1 MNILGEGFPAVIVE
15 QIATRQRI
23 AGSGFNNS
31 RPNSALEYYSSRTA
45 WGKLVSSVNL
55 TENKGFRYSGD
66 ALAKKYVLF
75 NGIVEKLKDGPVQRA
90 GIADGSN
97 TKPAYGIGSGATG
110 NENEMG
116 LRPMPGITNIKV
128 KSENRGSLR
137 TGEITIKAWSRQD
150 FEIIDALYLR
160 VGYSLLLEWGW
171 SMYYGKG
178 QQFISSPNDSL
189 EDEFLAGKYDYQE
202 MLVEIQK
209 KRLASAGNYDAM
221 FGKIVNF
228 NWSFQEDGSYNIT
241 IIMKSVGDVIE
252 SLKIN
257 GLTLDVPEPVDPGK
271 EPPPTPDPNPPT
283 DPPEEK
289 PDPSSEQIILEYGS
303 KHSIGTMFYA
313 AASSFIVGQ
322 MAPVGH
328 NGILTKDVEGL
339 ISTIKD
345 SGYILGNST
354 GKTTGTVDFVRQTFE
369 GETTNSTPN
378 NQYYV
383 RLGSF
388 LDFLQYRVMMSVEKD
403 AKKTRILNI
412 DTDIES
418 NLMLKVSNQISA
430 DPRIC
435 QFRATFAEGDTIMGP
450 GEDAVVRYG
459 NNTYLKIMNIYVNFV
474 FILNKL
480 EELKDDKGKVGL
492 IDLLDGI
499 VTGICNATGDVNYL
513 NWSVDE
519 IENRA
524 FVVDQTAAPDR
535 DIILKKFGKSIRLAN
550 FNVYGYY
557 GGKDAGFIRNM
568 SMKTEIT
575 PDMATM
581 ITVGA
586 QSGGYVVGE
595 DATGLSVLNKG
606 FKDRIKPSVVEAVA
620 AEQTKQETPDE
631 QFPNATKNYVKFL
644 RDISYT
650 TNPVRNAV
658 LNQEKLDSYPNTLV
672 TFLEYQTAKKAATE
686 KKASPKTGFLP
697 FNLSLT
703 MDGLSGMKIYNKFIV
718 DTSYLPSNYPTALEF
733 VIKGINHEISNN
745 DWKTNIESFAI
756 VKDPFAAQGKE
767 IPPSKERRP
776 VTNGP
781 GPGGPGTFV
790 PAGPAPPPVGERQ
803 KYYVQYGNPK
813 QLGTAGGN
821 SSPVAKYHNS
831 KGWSNGN
838 IPKSGLAYPMF
849 WNGKEYK
856 KPYSGLTLAFHPVV
870 ALALSAWQY
879 ELFTQFGWT
888 IGYASGYRPLAN
900 QKPGSLSATP
910 GKSAHG
916 QGIAVDLAFTK
927 FGGSERSYRTSKTS
941 IGWRSNYNT
950 CNPSTYY
957 DIMKNGESG
966 EVYRKVSPIGAKYNI
981 VLPWRMSN
989 SATQAES
996 WHWEYWGTPYF
1007 SEFFKI
1013 PGSNYGK
1020 AEMLTG
1026 GTIGRK

>member
-15 QIATRQRI
+15 QVATRQRI

-45 WGKLVSSVNL
+45 WGKLISSVNL

-75 NGIVEKLKDGPVQRA
+75 NGVVEKLKDGPVQRA
-90 GIADGSN
+90 GVNDGSN
-97 TKPAYGIGSGATG
+97 TAPAYGIGSGATG

-116 LRPMPGITNIKV
+116 QRPMPGITNIKV

-241 IIMKSVGDVIE
+241 VIMKSVGDVIE

-271 EPPPTPDPNPPT
+271 EPPPTPDPNPPA

-289 PDPSSEQIILEYGS
+289 PDPTSEEIILEYGS

-313 AASSFIVGQ
+313 AASSFIAGQ

-328 NGILTKDVEGL
+328 NGILTKDVEGQ

-418 NLMLKVSNQISA
+418 NLMLKVTNQISA

-435 QFRATFAEGDTIMGP
+435 QFRATFSDNSTIMGP

-499 VTGICNATGDVNYL
+499 VTAICNATGDINYL

-535 DIILKKFGKSIRLAN
+535 DIILKHFGKSIRLAN

-631 QFPNATKNYVKFL
+631 QFPNASKNYSEFL

-650 TNPVRNAV
+650 TNPVRNAI

-756 VKDPFAAQGKE
+756 VKDPFAATGKE
-767 IPPSKERRP
+767 IPPSTERRP
-776 VTNGP
+776 PSNGP
-781 GPGGPGTFV
+781 GPGGPSTWV
-790 PAGPAPPPVGERQ
+790 PPGPPAPPSGERDQ
-803 KYYVQYGNPK
+803 YYIQYNPG
-813 QLGTAGGN
+813 QLGSAYGN
-821 SSPVAKYHNS
+821 SSPVAKAVIGQGFGNGKIPS
-831 KGWSNGN
+831 KN
-838 IPKSGLAYPMF
+838 LVYPGT
-849 WNGKEYK
+849 WNGSNFSVKNK
-856 KPYSGLTLAFHPVV
+856 GVKFLLWPTAARAF
-870 ALALSAWQY
+870 SNWQY
-879 ELFTQFGWT
+879 DIWQQFGYT
-888 IGYASGYRPLAN
+888 ILFNSAYRTYERQVAN
-900 QKPGSLSATP
+900 AGSAKAAKA
-910 GKSAHG
+910 GRSAHG
-916 QGIAVDLAFTK
+916 MGIAMDLDFRDK
-927 FGGSERSYRTSKTS
+927 NGKS
-941 IGWRSNYNT
+941 IGWSSTNGISNYYNAL
-950 CNPSTYY
+950 
-957 DIMKNGESG
+957 KNGKSG
-966 EVYRKVSPIGAKYNI
+966 EVYRKVAPIAYKYKI
-981 VLPWRMSN
+981 VLPWRMRQ
-989 SATQAES
+989 AGVQAET
-996 WHWEYWGTPYF
+996 WHWEYWGSPYF
-1007 SEFFKI
+1007 SQE
-1013 PGSNYGK
+1013 PTLLQGK
-1020 AEMLTG
+1020 GQTFNP
-1026 GTIGRK
+1026 